1 MYHQNELTVLISNYC
16 MGGAENDIRTYTDWR
31 QSATACKKKQKQKQT
46 VVGVFVF
53 IFLIYLFIYLFI
65 YSFVSLSW
73 RYKPPQPELPRIPSL
88 KCRVHTASPK
98 RQERRYFNL
107 EPGDADHLSRFVK
120 GRLFCR
126 QFALS
131 VHVIKILLV
140 KTLLSVLL
148 PMINWMLPSEDKIHS
163 CCTVL

>member
-1 MYHQNELTVLISNYC
+1 MICGPIQIGDSQ
-16 MGGAENDIRTYTDWR
+16 R
-31 QSATACKKKQKQKQT
+31 QLVNKKTKT
-46 VVGVFVF
+46 NSSRSICLHFSD
-53 IFLIYLFIYLFI
+53 LFIYLFI
-65 YSFVSLSW
+65 YSFVRPSW

-88 KCRVHTASPK
+88 KCRVHTASPT

-107 EPGDADHLSRFVK
+107 EPGDADHLSRFIMIT

-131 VHVIKILLV
+131 VYVIKILLV

>member
-1 MYHQNELTVLISNYC
+1 MICGPIQIGDSQ
-16 MGGAENDIRTYTDWR
+16 R
-31 QSATACKKKQKQKQT
+31 QLVKKTKTKT
-46 VVGVFVF
+46 NSSRSICLHFPD
-53 IFLIYLFIYLFI
+53 LFIYLFI

-88 KCRVHTASPK
+88 TCTVRTASPK

-148 PMINWMLPSEDKIHS
+148 PMINWIRMPLSKDKLHS
-163 CCTVL
+163 CAVRCYNLKHVVRGVDR

>member
-1 MYHQNELTVLISNYC
+1 MIYGPIQIGDSQ
-16 MGGAENDIRTYTDWR
+16 R
-31 QSATACKKKQKQKQT
+31 QLVKKKTKTKT
-46 VVGVFVF
+46 NSSRSICLHFPD
-53 IFLIYLFIYLFI
+53 LFIYLFI

>member
-1 MYHQNELTVLISNYC
+1 MICGPIQIGDSQ
-16 MGGAENDIRTYTDWR
+16 R
-31 QSATACKKKQKQKQT
+31 QLVKKKQKQKQT

-73 RYKPPQPELPRIPSL
+73 RYKPPQPELPRIPRL

-107 EPGDADHLSRFVK
+107 EPGDADHLSRFIK

-148 PMINWMLPSEDKIHS
+148 PMINWIRMPLSKDKIHS
-163 CCTVL
+163 CSVRCYNLKHVVRGVDR